1 MSLGTKSS
9 IYVIIKLM
17 GTFTTSAIA
26 MICDSMKYLKEEA
39 IRNSNYLFLNIIKKD
54 RLYICIASRRSLT
67 CSSLAPS
74 FIWIVLSGF
83 IVEILRCFF
92 FRLHTQEANIL
103 SILYSSS
110 FPFGCCSM
118 FTLHAFN
125 MMMNK
130 INCEKMS
137 AFKNPTQCTL

>member
-83 IVEILRCFF
+83 IVEVLRCFF
-92 FRLHTQEANIL
+92 SGYTHKRLIFYLFCIL
-103 SILYSSS
+103 PVSPLAAAV
-110 FPFGCCSM
+110 CLL
-118 FTLHAFN
+118 FTLL
-125 MMMNK
+125 
-130 INCEKMS
+130 I
-137 AFKNPTQCTL
+137 